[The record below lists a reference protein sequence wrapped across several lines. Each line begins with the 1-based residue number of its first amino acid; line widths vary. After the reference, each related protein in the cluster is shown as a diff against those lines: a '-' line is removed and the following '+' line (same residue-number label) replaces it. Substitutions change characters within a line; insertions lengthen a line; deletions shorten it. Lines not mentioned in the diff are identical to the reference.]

1 MPVITYA
8 NVPGI
13 SVAPHSAPAF
23 TMSGDQFTTR
33 WVTSLASQTREN
45 LAVPSPYTNYLQIQK
60 LNFYAARMQNA
71 KHMGV
76 PQRMAELDLALS
88 PWYWD
93 TQFSLMFLHA
103 YPPNYSNVLPNPPT
117 VNRGELFPPRF
128 GHFPQPLRNQ
138 RCYVINNDV
147 NADLR
152 PTELQRSKAHAL
164 YIDMIPFPIFRDR
177 VITMLAMSPPAFDED
192 ELRRD
197 MENDGVLVWG
207 GARVE
212 RSVRDRRNWECA
224 KWFLAKWTFLV
235 NGSGM
240 EDQSRWWRQM
250 RGEDDSDDEG

>member
-1 MPVITYA
+1 M
-8 NVPGI
+8 
-13 SVAPHSAPAF
+13 
-23 TMSGDQFTTR
+23 
-33 WVTSLASQTREN
+33 SLANHTQET
-45 LAVPSPYTNYLQIQK
+45 LAVPSPYMNYLQLQK
-60 LNFYAARMQNA
+60 FNFYAARMQNA
-71 KHMGV
+71 KHIGI
-76 PQRMAELDLALS
+76 PQRMAEVDQALS

-103 YPPNYSNVLPNPPT
+103 FPPDYSNVLKDPPI
-117 VNRGELFPPRF
+117 VDRGKLFPPRF

-138 RCYVINNDV
+138 RCFAINNNV

-152 PTELQRSKAHAL
+152 PTSCQRSKPHAL

-177 VITMLAMSPPAFDED
+177 VITLLERSPPAFDED

-224 KWFLAKWTFLV
+224 RWFLAKWRILV
-235 NGSGM
+235 EGSGM

-250 RGEDDSDDEG
+250 RGEDDDDDDDEI